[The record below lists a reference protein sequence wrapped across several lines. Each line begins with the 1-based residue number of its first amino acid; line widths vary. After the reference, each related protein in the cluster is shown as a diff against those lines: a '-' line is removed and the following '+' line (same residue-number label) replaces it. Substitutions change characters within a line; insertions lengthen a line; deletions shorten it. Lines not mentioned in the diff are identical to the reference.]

1 MAKCILHFDQIEI
14 ISKKSDAA
22 HSDNDW
28 LIVHWFVGTDLKES
42 HTIPLKNTSGSTI
55 LESGQTLQPLSLE
68 VACVDADLVTA
79 VFQIV
84 NLGST
89 DIAAQVQA
97 IGKIAQKGADTFAE
111 VYLTIAAKVLP
122 LTPTPAGE
130 IIGQA
135 IELLKPLLVD
145 GVGAAFE

>member
-89 DIAAQVQA
+89 DIAAHAVRSPEAPIRTCADSQLVSQ
-97 IGKIAQKGADTFAE
+97 GK
-111 VYLTIAAKVLP
+111 Y
-122 LTPTPAGE
+122 
-130 IIGQA
+130 
-135 IELLKPLLVD
+135 
-145 GVGAAFE
+145 FE